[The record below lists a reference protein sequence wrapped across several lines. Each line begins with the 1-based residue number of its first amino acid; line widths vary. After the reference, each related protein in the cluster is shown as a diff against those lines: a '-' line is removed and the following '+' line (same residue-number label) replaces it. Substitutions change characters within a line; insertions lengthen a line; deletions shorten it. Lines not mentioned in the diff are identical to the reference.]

1 MVPPLRKLD
10 KYVWEIPKT
19 YKPCMKVPARIF
31 ADETLIEKMKA
42 DSTLEQAA
50 NVACLPGIYRYS
62 IALPDA
68 HQGYGFPVG
77 GVAAVDANQGTISP
91 GGIGYDI
98 NCLPAGTKVLTKFGY
113 TVPIEK
119 LFKGGELVSIDRDN
133 GGITWTKI
141 KLFLWRWERSLIRI
155 KTRAGFEIRASADHP
170 ILTPNGMV
178 NAGEIRVGQSS

>member
-91 GGIGYDI
+91 GGIG
-98 NCLPAGTKVLTKFGY
+98 
-113 TVPIEK
+113 
-119 LFKGGELVSIDRDN
+119 
-133 GGITWTKI
+133 
-141 KLFLWRWERSLIRI
+141 
-155 KTRAGFEIRASADHP
+155 
-170 ILTPNGMV
+170 
-178 NAGEIRVGQSS
+178 